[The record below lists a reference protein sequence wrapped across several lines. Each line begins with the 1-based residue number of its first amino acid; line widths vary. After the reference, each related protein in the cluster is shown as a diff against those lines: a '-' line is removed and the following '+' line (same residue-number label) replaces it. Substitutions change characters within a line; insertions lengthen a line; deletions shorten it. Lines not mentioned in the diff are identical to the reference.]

1 MTRAGVD
8 VGVGARQ
15 GWSAEDAERWLLSL
29 ELFGMRF
36 GLDRMRRL
44 MTALQTPNEAFRA
57 IHVVGTN
64 GKSSTVRMIAALL
77 HHHGVRSG
85 AYLSPHLV
93 SFAERIRVDDA
104 DVTPKEFAAAVGRA
118 RRATTLVDRTLEPGD
133 RVTQFEAL
141 TAAAYAHL
149 AEAGVEVAVVE
160 AGLGGRWDAT
170 NVIGAR
176 VVVLTNVGLEHTR
189 WLGPTVT
196 DIAREKLAVVAS
208 GATLVLGADLHPE
221 AEAEARLVAARR
233 GATIVRAP
241 AAPPD
246 GIDLLARGAFQRR
259 NFAAACAAAEACLG
273 RLDPAAVRAAAASTI
288 VPGRFEVL
296 PGGAGDG
303 RVEVVLDGAHNAS
316 GIAALAGS
324 LPEFLAGRP
333 LVAVLS
339 VLDDK
344 DAAAMLATL
353 LALCAGV
360 VFTTNAN
367 PRALSPATLAS
378 LAGQVGGG
386 GWDGISRVEADPH
399 RAVALARELADD
411 VASGPAE
418 PPGAGGVV
426 LATGSIY
433 LIADLVRPA
442 GAGRG
447 STL

>member
-1 MTRAGVD
+1 VRP
-8 VGVGARQ
+8 VGWDA
-15 GWSAEDAERWLLSL
+15 AAAERWLLSL

-44 MTALQTPNEAFRA
+44 MTTLDSPHRAFRT

-77 HHHGVRSG
+77 SHHGVRTG

-93 SFAERIRVDDA
+93 SFAERIRVEGEDVSDD
-104 DVTPKEFAAAVGRA
+104 EFAAAVGRA
-118 RRATTLVDRTLEPGD
+118 RHATALVDRTLEEDD

-141 TAAAYAHL
+141 TAAAYSQL
-149 AEAGVEVAVVE
+149 AAAGVEVAVVE

-170 NVIGAR
+170 NVIDAG

-189 WLGPTVT
+189 WLGPTVA
-196 DIAREKLAVVAS
+196 DIAREKLAVVS
-208 GATLVLGADLHPE
+208 RTKPPVTLVLGPDLDPAAD
-221 AEAEARLVAARR
+221 AEAQIVAERQ

-241 AAPPD
+241 AEPPP
-246 GIDLLARGAFQRR
+246 GPALLARGAFQRR
-259 NFAAACAAAEACLG
+259 NFAVACAAAEAHLG
-273 RLDPAAVRAAAASTI
+273 HLDLEAARAAAASTV
-288 VPGRFEVL
+288 VPGRFQVL
-296 PGGAGDG
+296 PDSGDGGA
-303 RVEVVLDGAHNAS
+303 EVVLDGAHNAG

-333 LVAVLS
+333 LVAVVS

-344 DAAAMLATL
+344 DAAAMLAAL
-353 LALCAGV
+353 LPLCAGV
-360 VFTTNAN
+360 VFTANAN

-378 LAGQVGGG
+378 LAGQVGAPAA
-386 GWDGISRVEADPH
+386 SRVEADPR
-399 RAVALARELADD
+399 RAVALARELA
-411 VASGPAE
+411 
-418 PPGAGGVV
+418 GAGGVV

-433 LIADLVRPA
+433 LVADLLRPA

>member
-1 MTRAGVD
+1 VTRAGLD
-8 VGVGARQ
+8 VGAAHTQDAR
-15 GWSAEDAERWLLSL
+15 EAERWLLSL

-44 MTALQTPNEAFRA
+44 MTALDAPHERFAA

-77 HHHGVRSG
+77 HHHGVRAG

-93 SFAERIRVDDA
+93 SFAERIRVDGA
-104 DVTPKEFAAAVGRA
+104 DVSPGQFAAAVGRA
-118 RRATTLVDRTLEPGD
+118 RRATQLVDRTLDADD

-141 TAAAYAHL
+141 TAAAYAQL
-149 AEAGVEVAVVE
+149 AEAAVQVAVVE

-170 NVIGAR
+170 NVIDAPIA
-176 VVVLTNVGLEHTR
+176 VLTNVGLEHTR
-189 WLGPTVT
+189 WLGPTVA
-196 DIAREKLAVVAS
+196 DIAREKLAVVAV
-208 GATLVLGADLHPE
+208 GATLVLGPDLHPD
-221 AEAEARLVAARR
+221 ADAEARLVAERQ

-241 AAPPD
+241 AAPPP
-246 GIDLLARGAFQRR
+246 GVELVARGAFQRR
-259 NFAAACAAAEACLG
+259 NFAVACAAAEAYLG
-273 RLDPAAVRAAAASTI
+273 QLDDGAVRAAAASTV

-296 PGGAGDG
+296 PRAGGPDDG
-303 RVEVVLDGAHNAS
+303 VDVVLDGAHNAG
-316 GIAALAGS
+316 GIEALAGS

-344 DAAAMLATL
+344 DAAAMLTTL
-353 LALCAGV
+353 LSLCAGA
-360 VFTTNAN
+360 VFCASNN

-378 LAGQVGGG
+378 LAGQIGGG
-386 GWDGISRVEADPH
+386 GWKGITRLESDPH
-399 RAVALARELADD
+399 RAVALARQLAAELGTDPCGRADR
-411 VASGPAE
+411 P
-418 PPGAGGVV
+418 GVV

-433 LIADLVRPA
+433 LVADLVRPA